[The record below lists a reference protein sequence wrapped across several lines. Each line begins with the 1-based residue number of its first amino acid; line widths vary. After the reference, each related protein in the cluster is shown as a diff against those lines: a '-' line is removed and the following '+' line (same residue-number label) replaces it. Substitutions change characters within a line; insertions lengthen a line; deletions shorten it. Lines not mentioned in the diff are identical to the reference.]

1 MKKYLLQTTFYS
13 VLFLQPLFFSIPTA
27 AWSISSPPQLI
38 DNTYVASD
46 NPKFSFKY
54 SNDLK
59 LSPKLLKT
67 HNKEVFL
74 KSEEVKGFNVGITV
88 DPVKINSIKQF
99 STPSDLA
106 KRVIE
111 VERSKEGFMDAEVLG
126 ARASVVPAMVIVS
139 SSSDGTGNESD
150 MSDGGSTGIDAYD
163 LEYQVESTRGLNH
176 YNVRTTILNK
186 NLFVFTVQYR
196 QEDTERMRALGVDIL
211 DSLRIDASPT
221 MK

>member
-1 MKKYLLQTTFYS
+1 MKKFLLQTTFYS

-27 AWSISSPPQLI
+27 AWSISSPPLLI

-88 DPVKINSIKQF
+88 SIIII
-99 STPSDLA
+99 
-106 KRVIE
+106 IE
-111 VERSKEGFMDAEVLG
+111 
-126 ARASVVPAMVIVS
+126 S
-139 SSSDGTGNESD
+139 SSFNYT
-150 MSDGGSTGIDAYD
+150 
-163 LEYQVESTRGLNH
+163 
-176 YNVRTTILNK
+176 
-186 NLFVFTVQYR
+186 
-196 QEDTERMRALGVDIL
+196 
-211 DSLRIDASPT
+211 PT
-221 MK
+221 K

>member
-88 DPVKINSIKQF
+88 SIIIIII
-99 STPSDLA
+99 
-106 KRVIE
+106 IE
-111 VERSKEGFMDAEVLG
+111 
-126 ARASVVPAMVIVS
+126 S
-139 SSSDGTGNESD
+139 SSF
-150 MSDGGSTGIDAYD
+150 
-163 LEYQVESTRGLNH
+163 NH
-176 YNVRTTILNK
+176 T
-186 NLFVFTVQYR
+186 
-196 QEDTERMRALGVDIL
+196 
-211 DSLRIDASPT
+211 PT
-221 MK
+221 K

>member
-1 MKKYLLQTTFYS
+1 MMTTLFKTIICLLILCCCDGEFTIKNNLHHIRSMKKYLLQTTFYS

-88 DPVKINSIKQF
+88 SIIIIII
-99 STPSDLA
+99 
-106 KRVIE
+106 IE
-111 VERSKEGFMDAEVLG
+111 
-126 ARASVVPAMVIVS
+126 S
-139 SSSDGTGNESD
+139 SSF
-150 MSDGGSTGIDAYD
+150 
-163 LEYQVESTRGLNH
+163 NH
-176 YNVRTTILNK
+176 T
-186 NLFVFTVQYR
+186 
-196 QEDTERMRALGVDIL
+196 
-211 DSLRIDASPT
+211 PT
-221 MK
+221 K